1 MPRKSSWISRQYFR
15 DRSDLK
21 IQRIRQRFLLSRCRL
36 RGNMQLILTEQSL
49 DTAKKTYDTHMHRD
63 FPENERKPW
72 DITVSLYERGIY
84 EMLEARWEGKL
95 VGYVWMVCPEGRS
108 ALIDYLAVLPEYR
121 GSGFGST
128 ILRELAQRYH
138 LRGQSLLLESEFPEE
153 APDPAIAVRRL
164 SFYARSGFLNSGV
177 LVRLF
182 GVKFYILSSNADLD
196 AKEQMRGIYH
206 AMFPEELYLRAVQF
220 LN

>member
-1 MPRKSSWISRQYFR
+1 
-15 DRSDLK
+15 
-21 IQRIRQRFLLSRCRL
+21 
-36 RGNMQLILTEQSL
+36 MQIILAEQSL
-49 DTAKKTYDTHMHRD
+49 DAAKKTYDTHMHRD

-95 VGYVWMVCPEGRS
+95 VGYAWMVCPEGGS

-121 GSGFGST
+121 GSGIGSE
-128 ILRELAQRYH
+128 ILKELTLRY
-138 LRGQSLLLESEFPEE
+138 RMRRQSLLLESEFPEE
-153 APDPAIAVRRL
+153 APDPAAAVRRL
-164 SFYARSGFLNSGV
+164 AFYARSGFLDSGV

-182 GVKFYILSSNADLD
+182 GVKFCILSSCADLD
-196 AKEQMRGIYH
+196 AKEQMYGIYH
-206 AMFPEELYLRAVQF
+206 AMFPGELYLQAVRF